1 MKTVYFIKILSNLFM
16 ILYTF
21 ESNYFYFHKKKKKYL
36 KYGYVLMYKKKMLH
50 SHLPK
55 IIRYYTFRFFNI
67 TYLNKFIDKCF

>member
-36 KYGYVLMYKKKMLH
+36 KYGYVLMYKKKCYIVIYQKL
-50 SHLPK
+50 
-55 IIRYYTFRFFNI
+55 
-67 TYLNKFIDKCF
+67 